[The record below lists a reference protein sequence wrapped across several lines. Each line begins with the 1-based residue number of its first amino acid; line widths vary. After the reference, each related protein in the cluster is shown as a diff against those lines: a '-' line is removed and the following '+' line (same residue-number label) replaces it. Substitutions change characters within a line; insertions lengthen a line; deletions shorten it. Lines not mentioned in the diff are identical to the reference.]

1 MNLSEE
7 ITLTKTSYG
16 PHVKRTLRYEDNEKV
31 DEINL
36 NEDTYKSIFEK
47 IRPNTSFSTPDSMI
61 QGFLQNKKIMPSFY
75 NNRFF
80 TNDEFSNILEP
91 INDEMKYVIILNK
104 NNNKKKLKSKT
115 RKIKKESV
123 KQKLLKKVNKNV
135 NKNVN
140 KKNKTKQKKK

>member
-80 TNDEFSNILEP
+80 TNYEFSNILEP

-135 NKNVN
+135 NKKN